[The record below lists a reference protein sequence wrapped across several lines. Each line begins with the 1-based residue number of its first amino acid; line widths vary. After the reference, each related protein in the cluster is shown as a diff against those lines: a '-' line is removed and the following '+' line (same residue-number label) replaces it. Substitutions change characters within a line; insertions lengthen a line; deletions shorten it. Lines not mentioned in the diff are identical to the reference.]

1 MKLLNVIAR
10 KSFDEIKSTLENP
23 PYNCAVNED
32 GNLYIVKY
40 NQIKS
45 DFSNKTVQQ
54 SRGIILEKGTNKIV
68 AHAFDKFFNY
78 GEKHAVY
85 INWDSAK
92 VQEKVDGSII
102 KLYFYDNKWNIATN
116 GTINAFKAG
125 LNPLTI
131 VDGGIDNYGDLFLQA
146 AKNANLDF
154 TKLEAKYTY
163 IFELVSPYNRNV
175 IPYTNTEI
183 YHIGTRD
190 MQTGFEVNKDIGVK
204 KPKEYSFNSL
214 DDVIAAA
221 EKLPFSEEGYVV
233 VDKKFQR
240 VKVKSPAYLMVH
252 HMRDNGNVN
261 IDKIV
266 GLIRKNEQSE
276 FLSYFP
282 EYKEDFAK
290 VKVIYDSWI
299 DFVNG
304 DVFYFLNHKE
314 DYKTR
319 KDFASWAIK
328 CALPDLMFK
337 LYDGKIQNEVEYMEN
352 FMTDDKIVEALKRF
366 KERD

>member
-1 MKLLNVIAR
+1 MKTI
-10 KSFDEIKSTLENP
+10 KIKS
-23 PYNCAVNED
+23 
-32 GNLYIVKY
+32 
-40 NQIKS
+40 IKRIK
-45 DFSNKTVQQ
+45 NKSKRYDIQTA
-54 SRGIILEKGTNKIV
+54 KNNN
-68 AHAFDKFFNY
+68 FFAN
-78 GEKHAVY
+78 GVLIH
-85 INWDSAK
+85 N
-92 VQEKVDGSII
+92 SII

-131 VDGGIDNYGDLFLQA
+131 VKGGIDNYGSLFLEA
-146 AKNANLDF
+146 VKNANLDF
-154 TKLEAKYTY
+154 AKLDAKYTY

-175 IPYTNTEI
+175 IPYANTEI

-221 EKLPFSEEGYVV
+221 QKLPFSEEGYVV

-252 HMRDNGNVN
+252 HLRDNGNIN

-282 EYKEDFAK
+282 EYKEDF
-290 VKVIYDSWI
+290 VKVAQIYRSWMDLI
-299 DFVNG
+299 NN
-304 DVFYFLNHKE
+304 DVFLFFNNR
-314 DYKTR
+314 DTFASR
-319 KDFASWAIK
+319 KDFAFWAK
-328 CALPDLMFK
+328 TLRLPDLMFK
-337 LYDGKIQNEVEYMEN
+337 LYTGEVKNEIEYFDN
-352 FMTDDKIVEALKRF
+352 YMTDEKIVKCLQEFMK
-366 KERD
+366 

>member
-1 MKLLNVIAR
+1 MKTI
-10 KSFDEIKSTLENP
+10 KIKS
-23 PYNCAVNED
+23 
-32 GNLYIVKY
+32 
-40 NQIKS
+40 IKRIK
-45 DFSNKTVQQ
+45 NKSKRYDIQTA
-54 SRGIILEKGTNKIV
+54 KNNN
-68 AHAFDKFFNY
+68 FFAN
-78 GEKHAVY
+78 GVLIH
-85 INWDSAK
+85 N
-92 VQEKVDGSII
+92 SII

-131 VDGGIDNYGDLFLQA
+131 VKGGIDNYGSLFLEA
-146 AKNANLDF
+146 VKNANLDF
-154 TKLEAKYTY
+154 AKLDAKYTY

-175 IPYTNTEI
+175 IPYANTEI

-221 EKLPFSEEGYVV
+221 QKLPFSEEGYVV

-252 HMRDNGNVN
+252 HLRDNGNIN

-282 EYKEDFAK
+282 EYKEDF
-290 VKVIYDSWI
+290 VKVAQIYRSWMDLI
-299 DFVNG
+299 NN
-304 DVFYFLNHKE
+304 DVFLFFNNR
-314 DYKTR
+314 DTFASR
-319 KDFASWAIK
+319 KDFAFWAK
-328 CALPDLMFK
+328 TLRLPDLMFK
-337 LYDGKIQNEVEYMEN
+337 LYTGEVKNEIEYFDN
-352 FMTDDKIVEALKRF
+352 YMTDEKIVKCLQEFMKWQIWT
-366 KERD
+366 